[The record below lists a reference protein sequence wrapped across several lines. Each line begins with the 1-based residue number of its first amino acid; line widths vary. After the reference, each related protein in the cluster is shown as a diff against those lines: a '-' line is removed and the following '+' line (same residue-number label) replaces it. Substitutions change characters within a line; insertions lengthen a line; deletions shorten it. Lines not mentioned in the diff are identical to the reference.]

1 MIPDWILSLQS
12 SATWARR
19 YENRASFEW
28 DQDVVKELQI
38 IEELLET
45 LLSDQ
50 EEKYEVCIKYIKRL
64 ERKSA
69 EQ

>member
-38 IEELLET
+38 IAERLET